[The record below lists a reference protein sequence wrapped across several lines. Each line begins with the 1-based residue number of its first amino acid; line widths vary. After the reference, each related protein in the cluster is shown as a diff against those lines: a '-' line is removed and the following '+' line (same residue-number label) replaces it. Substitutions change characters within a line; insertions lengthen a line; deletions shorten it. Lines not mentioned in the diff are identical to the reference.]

1 MAAEMHDLTPEQ
13 AAAHDRA
20 FRRGAVVVVGAILL
34 VGLVLG
40 FLILPAVQA
49 PSEGLGVWSAI
60 CRAVGI
66 PAGSPAPRQLVTT
79 AAVYPVSEVSWGPT
93 TLDLLSRANAAHG
106 AEVAGTCTACHGTQG
121 FSPDPQFPNISGQSA
136 YAIYKQMQ
144 DYRTGARVNDAMAA
158 VVRYLG
164 DRSVADVAV
173 YYASHEMLQQIGS
186 GDEATVNLARRGDPS
201 RGIASCNACHLG
213 NRDNTPIESPNLV
226 GQHQAYLANQLQA
239 FAAGTRKND
248 VYARMRVIAGSLTSN
263 EIVRLAAYYSSA
275 DRR

>member
-20 FRRGAVVVVGAILL
+20 FRRGAVLVVGAIVL
-34 VGLVLG
+34 VGAVLG
-40 FLILPAVQA
+40 FLVLPAVQA
-49 PSEGLGVWSAI
+49 PYEGLGVWSSI

-66 PAGSPAPRQLVTT
+66 RTGSPVPRQLVTT
-79 AAVYPVSEVSWGPT
+79 AAVYPASEISWGPK
-93 TLDLLSRANAAHG
+93 TLDLLSRANAQHG
-106 AEVAGTCTACHGTQG
+106 AELASTCTACHGTQG
-121 FSPDPQFPNISGQSA
+121 LSPSPQFPNIAGQTA

-158 VVRYLG
+158 VVQYL
-164 DRSVADVAV
+164 DDQSVADVSI
-173 YYASHEMLQQIGS
+173 YYASREVPEQVGS

-201 RGIASCNACHLG
+201 RGIAGCNACHLG
-213 NRDNTPIESPNLV
+213 NRYDTPISAPNLV
-226 GQHQAYLANQLQA
+226 GQHPQYLVNQLQA
-239 FAAGTRKND
+239 FATGTRKND